1 MNNYDKTRA
10 NKFSR
15 FANWN
20 IREFSFCV
28 NLIKFKKFIKL
39 FQCLDI
45 SLSTSLFSLKNT
57 KLKSLLHYFS
67 SSKFQLQSIIN
78 RPRIVHE
85 NTNTNNFKINEI
97 NRLPNTC
104 RKSKYNNHRSK
115 RLSKFSPL
123 LSIPRKNKS
132 KNDGGNV
139 ETCRKRSSPRNWK
152 LISWRR
158 GERRVIRFSLS
169 GNRKLGSR
177 NKSNRG
183 KWWRNPSPF
192 IHADS

>member
-1 MNNYDKTRA
+1 MLRY
-10 NKFSR
+10 F
-15 FANWN
+15 F
-20 IREFSFCV
+20 IHFSF
-28 NLIKFKKFIKL
+28 LTKKYQIEITFTSFFV
-39 FQCLDI
+39 FQI
-45 SLSTSLFSLKNT
+45 PV
-57 KLKSLLHYFS
+57 
-67 SSKFQLQSIIN
+67 QSIIN

-97 NRLPNTC
+97 NRPPNTC
-104 RKSKYNNHRSK
+104 RKSKYNNHRSR

>member
-57 KLKSLLHYFS
+57 KLKSLLHHFS

-97 NRLPNTC
+97 NRPPNTC
-104 RKSKYNNHRSK
+104 RKSKYNNHRSR
-115 RLSKFSPL
+115 RLSKFSPC
-123 LSIPRKNKS
+123 SRFRGKIRARTM
-132 KNDGGNV
+132 G
-139 ETCRKRSSPRNWK
+139 ETWK
-152 LISWRR
+152 LAENVHPQETGSSFPG
-158 GERRVIRFSLS
+158 GEVK
-169 GNRKLGSR
+169 G
-177 NKSNRG
+177 
-183 KWWRNPSPF
+183 
-192 IHADS
+192 A